1 MPIMPIRRP
10 TLSREAL
17 PGALMAA
24 AALVALVVANSPIR
38 AAWFDL
44 LGLRVGPEAL
54 DLHLALGAWVED
66 GLLAVFFCCV
76 GLELK
81 TEIMT
86 GALRS
91 PRRALLPVCAA
102 AGGMLAPAGVFLAIM
117 ALAGGSAA
125 QLRGW
130 AIPTA
135 TDIAFALG
143 AAALLARGLPRG
155 LRVFLLTL
163 ATADDLLGILIIA
176 FVYTDAVHLIPLGAS
191 LLAVALWMVLLRT
204 AGGRRIPDPVRVA
217 ALIVLAVAAWGAM
230 HASGVHATIAG
241 VLLGLTAPARPLRPR
256 KAEWASAPVLRS
268 RIEPLSN
275 RLVLP
280 LYALVAASVPIVGAG
295 IDAETIRIAA
305 AVAVALLIGKPL
317 GVLATVALLTR
328 WDALSLPEGAR
339 RVRDLVPVTLLTGIG
354 FTVSLLL
361 AELSLPDPT
370 DVSAARLGVLAGT
383 AGSIAL
389 AAVAFRRHRRT
400 S

>member
-17 PGALMAA
+17 PGVLMAA
-24 AALVALVVANSPIR
+24 AAVVALVVANSPLR
-38 AAWFDL
+38 HAWFDL
-44 LGLRVGPEAL
+44 LELSVGPAA
-54 DLHLALGAWVED
+54 LHLHLSLGAWVED
-66 GLLAVFFCCV
+66 GLLAVFFCCI

-81 TEIMT
+81 NEIVT
-86 GALRS
+86 GSLHS
-91 PRRALLPVCAA
+91 PRRALPPVCAA
-102 AGGMLAPAGVFLAIM
+102 VGGMLAPAGVFLAIM
-117 ALAGGSAA
+117 ISTGAGAA

-155 LRVFLLTL
+155 VRVFLLTL

-191 LLAVALWMVLLRT
+191 LLAVALWTVLLRT
-204 AGGRRIPDPVRVA
+204 AGGRLPAPARVA
-217 ALIVLAVAAWGAM
+217 ALIVLAVAAWATM

-256 KAEWASAPVLRS
+256 DEWASAPALLS

-280 LYALVAASVPIVGAG
+280 LYALVAASVPVVGAT

-305 AVAVALLIGKPL
+305 AVALALIVGKPL
-317 GVLATVALLTR
+317 GVLATMAVLTR
-328 WDALSLPEGAR
+328 WGGLSLPEGVR
-339 RVRDLVPVTLLTGIG
+339 RVRDLVPVALLTGIG

-361 AELSLPDPT
+361 AELSLPNAA
-370 DVSAARLGVLAGT
+370 DVSAARLGVLVGT

-389 AAVAFRRHRRT
+389 AAVAFRRHRRA

>member
-1 MPIMPIRRP
+1 MPIHRP

-17 PGALMAA
+17 PGVLMAA

-54 DLHLALGAWVED
+54 DLHLTLGSWVED

-81 TEIMT
+81 TEITT
-86 GALRS
+86 GALHS
-91 PRRALLPVCAA
+91 PRRALPPVCAA
-102 AGGMLAPAGVFLAIM
+102 VGGMLAPAGVFLAIV
-117 ALAGGSAA
+117 ALTGGSAA

-155 LRVFLLTL
+155 VRVFLLAL

-176 FVYTDAVHLIPLGAS
+176 FVYTDAVHLLPLGVS
-191 LLAVALWMVLLRT
+191 LLAVAVWMMLLRT
-204 AGGRRIPDPVRVA
+204 AGGRIPAPVHVT
-217 ALIVLAVAAWGAM
+217 LLVVLAVAAWAAM

-241 VLLGLTAPARPLRPR
+241 VLLGLAVPARPLRPER
-256 KAEWASAPVLRS
+256 AAWASAPAVLE

-280 LYALVAASVPIVGAG
+280 LYALVAASVPVVGAAV
-295 IDAETIRIAA
+295 DAETIRIAA
-305 AVAVALLIGKPL
+305 AVAVALLVGKPL
-317 GVLATVALLTR
+317 GVLATMALLTR
-328 WDALSLPEGAR
+328 WGGLDLPEGVR
-339 RVRDLVPVTLLTGIG
+339 RVRDLVPVALLTGIG

-361 AELSLPDPT
+361 AELSLPDAA

-383 AGSIAL
+383 AGAIAL
-389 AAVAFRRHRRT
+389 AAAAFRRHRRA